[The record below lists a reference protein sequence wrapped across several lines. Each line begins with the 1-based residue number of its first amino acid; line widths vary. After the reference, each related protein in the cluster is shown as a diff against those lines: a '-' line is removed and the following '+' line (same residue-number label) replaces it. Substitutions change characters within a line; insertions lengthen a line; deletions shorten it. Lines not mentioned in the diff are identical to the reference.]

1 MARKEYSGAGRLF
14 GNGSVLGD
22 ALNID
27 VSIGGPTSRI
37 VTTGGNTGEVKSDP
51 TMAKITVSH
60 AVPKTG
66 NDILKI
72 RRWHEAAAAVPG
84 QVGVAH
90 NPAPVRGRVPPVQFG
105 TAAGKGEFSLE
116 IEGDAQGVG

>member
-27 VSIGGPTSRI
+27 VSIGGPTSRV

-51 TMAKITVSH
+51 TMAKVTVSH

-66 NDILKI
+66 ADLLKI
-72 RRWHEAAAAVPG
+72 RRWHRASTDVTWKVLVGNNIAVI
-84 QVGVAH
+84 
-90 NPAPVRGRVPPVQFG
+90 RGKVSSFKMSA
-105 TAAGKGEFSLE
+105 AAGKGEFSLE

>member
-27 VSIGGPTSRI
+27 VSIGGPTARI

-51 TMAKITVSH
+51 TMAKITVTH

-66 NDILKI
+66 SDILKI
-72 RRWHEAAAAVPG
+72 RRWHEASADVTWKVVIANNTVT
-84 QVGVAH
+84 
-90 NPAPVRGRVPPVQFG
+90 VRGKVSTVKFG